1 MPRKKGKKSQ
11 LFAGDISIESAPT
24 MADEWNEEPVSSG
37 FESCGMK
44 SDGPN
49 LAKEGRECAEVS
61 DVIFS
66 ATKH

>member
-1 MPRKKGKKSQ
+1 
-11 LFAGDISIESAPT
+11 

-66 ATKH
+66 RDEALAGV